1 VQVPRGSGPTR
12 DLDIIVLDTPHGE
25 ILFSSCDLSI
35 FSSKAGSHHDEGMG
49 IMKCD
54 HRGVVA

>member
-1 VQVPRGSGPTR
+1 VQVPRGSGPMR
-12 DLDIIVLDTPHGE
+12 DLDITVLDTPHGE

-49 IMKCD
+49 S
-54 HRGVVA
+54 